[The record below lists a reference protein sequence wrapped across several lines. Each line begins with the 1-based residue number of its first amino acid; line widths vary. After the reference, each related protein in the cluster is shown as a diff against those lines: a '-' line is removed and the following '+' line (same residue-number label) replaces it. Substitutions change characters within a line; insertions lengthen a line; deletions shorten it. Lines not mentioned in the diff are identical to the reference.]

1 MNSDFQELSSDNA
14 IINIGGS
21 TFKAVDLRPHIDI
34 VLQQS
39 YEKIN
44 EQLASARLG
53 KLHHSRVLSAGGFNG
68 EILEIKTGEWIKGK
82 VRIRSVFEF
91 CPDEVIENTE
101 KNESTDDSLDEIRR
115 SL

>member
-1 MNSDFQELSSDNA
+1 MNPEFQELSNDTS

-53 KLHHSRVLSAGGFNG
+53 KLYHSRVLGAGGFNG
-68 EILEIKTGEWIKGK
+68 EILDIKTGEWIKGK
-82 VRIRSVFEF
+82 IRVRSVVEF
-91 CPDEVIENTE
+91 CPDEVIDNTE
-101 KNESTDDSLDEIRR
+101 QKESPDDSLDEIRR